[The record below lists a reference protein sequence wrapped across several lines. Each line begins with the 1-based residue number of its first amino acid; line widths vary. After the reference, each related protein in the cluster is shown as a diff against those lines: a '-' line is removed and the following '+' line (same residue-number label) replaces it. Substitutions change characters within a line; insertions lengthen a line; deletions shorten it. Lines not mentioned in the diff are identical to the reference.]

1 MRLPLILVF
10 TVCLPAALLAQTPA
24 KNFLAGNTVLII
36 RHSEKPETGR
46 GLTPAGEARARAY
59 ISYFEPFHEAGLKFR
74 VDALFAGADS
84 DSSDRPRLTLEPIS
98 RATGLKLD
106 TSIPT
111 EDPDKLVASLRTHP
125 HGTHPLI
132 AWRHRQMAEL
142 VHAFGASA
150 SLIPGSRWPD
160 EVYDWVIVLRFDRNG
175 VLEKQERIVEN
186 LPMPQVA
193 AAPVARP

>member
-1 MRLPLILVF
+1 MRSPLMLALA
-10 TVCLPAALLAQTPA
+10 VCLPAALFAQAPA
-24 KNFLAGNTVLII
+24 KNYLAGNTVLII

-59 ISYFEPFHEAGLKFR
+59 ISYFEPFQEADLNYR

-98 RATGLKLD
+98 RATGIKLD
-106 TSIPT
+106 TSVPT
-111 EDPDKLVASLRTHP
+111 EDPDKLVALLRTQP
-125 HGTHPLI
+125 HGAHPLI

-160 EVYDWVIVLRFDRNG
+160 DVYDWVIVLQFDRNG
-175 VLEKQERIVEN
+175 VLEKQERIVEH
-186 LPMPQVA
+186 LTLPQVT
-193 AAPVARP
+193 AAPAVRP